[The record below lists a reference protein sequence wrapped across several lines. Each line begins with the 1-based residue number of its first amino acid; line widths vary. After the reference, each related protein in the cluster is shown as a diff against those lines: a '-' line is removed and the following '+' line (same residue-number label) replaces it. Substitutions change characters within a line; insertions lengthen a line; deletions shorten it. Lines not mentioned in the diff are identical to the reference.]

1 MELWREIQ
9 AQGYRGSY
17 SSIRRALKH
26 LRPGDGRRIA
36 PAASPP
42 KARALSPRQAMWL
55 LVRADEQLTEGEKQA
70 RLALC
75 ESQASIATARELAN
89 DFRDLL
95 RSRNGTGLDAWLAT
109 AKSSGV
115 SELRQFALS
124 LERDYAAVKAAF
136 DLSYSNAQLEGQINR
151 LKLIKRS
158 AYGRAKFD
166 LLRLR
171 VLHAA

>member
-1 MELWREIQ
+1 
-9 AQGYRGSY
+9 
-17 SSIRRALKH
+17 
-26 LRPGDGRRIA
+26 
-36 PAASPP
+36 
-42 KARALSPRQAMWL
+42 MWL

-70 RLALC
+70 RLVLC
-75 ESQASIATARELAN
+75 NTQASIATARELAN
-89 DFRDLL
+89 DFCDLL
-95 RSRNGTGLDAWLAT
+95 RSRNGAGLDTWLEA

-136 DLSYSNAQLEGQINR
+136 DLPYSNAQLEGQINR

-171 VLHAA
+171 VLYAA

>member
-1 MELWREIQ
+1 MPCYKIGRERRPRSTVLIVVTYKSN
-9 AQGYRGSY
+9 YRST
-17 SSIRRALKH
+17 
-26 LRPGDGRRIA
+26 
-36 PAASPP
+36 
-42 KARALSPRQAMWL
+42 
-55 LVRADEQLTEGEKQA
+55 RADEQLTEDEK
-70 RLALC
+70 RVRSALC
-75 ESQASIATARELAN
+75 EAQASIATARALAN

-171 VLHAA
+171 VLHAT